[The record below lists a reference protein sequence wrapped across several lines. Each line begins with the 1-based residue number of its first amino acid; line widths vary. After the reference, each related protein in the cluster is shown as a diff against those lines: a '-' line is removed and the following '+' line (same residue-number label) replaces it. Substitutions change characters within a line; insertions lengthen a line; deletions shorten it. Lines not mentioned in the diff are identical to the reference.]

1 MKYEVFRTDDKRSVV
16 AISSNYSQEQ
26 ALTIANEHFK
36 VKKSDLFI
44 QKGRTLGDDQIVFPN
59 KPGDVWVIGRNV

>member
-1 MKYEVFRTDDKRSVV
+1 MKYEVYKNGNKSVV
-16 AISSNYSQEQ
+16 AIPKSFTEEQ

-44 QKGRTLGDDQIVFPN
+44 ETGRTLGDEELIYP
-59 KPGDVWVIGRNV
+59 KKTGDVWVIGRNI